1 MRILY
6 VEDNPFD
13 ADLTRRALQRSAPQL
28 SLEVARSQK
37 EALERLQTGAAYDLL
52 LTDLRLPDG
61 NGFSLLSHVREN
73 KLHLAVVVITG
84 QGDEEIAVS
93 ALKAGANDYLVKREN
108 YLVHLWGTL
117 ENALERYRM
126 EEARRE
132 RPLRILCLDNHPN
145 DIELTLRH
153 FTNHAPHIH
162 LEMVHTAREM
172 FQRLPG
178 GGQPAVYD
186 VLMIDYHQQDLS
198 ALDLLKELRQVR
210 GIGVP
215 IVLVTARGDEAL
227 AAQALRLGAS
237 DYVVKSPGYLFGLP
251 GLIENA
257 YHRAQLQRE
266 QAALLA
272 SEERFRRLAENA
284 PDIIYRLRLHPE
296 LSIEYISPAVES
308 LTGLNPEALTKSIV
322 PFLKAVHP
330 EDVGTLQQLYSD
342 EVYNPAPM
350 AFRLYRTD
358 GRLIWLE
365 GRNVAIRDGTGNIIA
380 HEGILR
386 DITERKH
393 SEEHIQRQLE
403 RLNALRMIDS
413 SITGNLGLQNTLN
426 ELIKHVLLQLSAD
439 AAGILLYDTLSSTL
453 DYSASQGF
461 GSDAILRRYG
471 PNDRGLAGRAIQ
483 SRQTI
488 HISNP
493 QEVREDPVLAALWQ
507 AEGIISYYG
516 APLIANGEVL
526 GVLEVYHR
534 TLVNPD
540 GEWLNFL
547 ETLAGQAAIAINNA
561 KLLESLQQ
569 ANQDLTLTYDITL
582 EAWVSL
588 LHLRDKETEDHTRR
602 VTDMTVRLAQA
613 MGMDEEALVHI
624 KRGALLHD
632 IGKVGIPDSIL
643 NKNGPLD
650 DAERTE
656 MRQHPC
662 YAFQFLSSIE
672 YLKDALA
679 IPYYHHER
687 WDGTGYPQGLK
698 GEAIPLEAR
707 IFAVVDVWDALSSDR
722 VYRKAWDQ
730 EQVLDHLRMRS
741 GSHFDP
747 QVVDKFL
754 ELLTQNS

>member
-1 MRILY
+1 
-6 VEDNPFD
+6 
-13 ADLTRRALQRSAPQL
+13 
-28 SLEVARSQK
+28 
-37 EALERLQTGAAYDLL
+37 
-52 LTDLRLPDG
+52 
-61 NGFSLLSHVREN
+61 
-73 KLHLAVVVITG
+73 
-84 QGDEEIAVS
+84 
-93 ALKAGANDYLVKREN
+93 
-108 YLVHLWGTL
+108 
-117 ENALERYRM
+117 M

-172 FQRLPG
+172 FQRLSG
-178 GGQPAVYD
+178 EGQASAYD
-186 VLMIDYHQQDLS
+186 ALMIDYHQQDLG
-198 ALDLLKELRQVR
+198 ALDLLKELRKGR
-210 GIGVP
+210 GINVP

-251 GLIENA
+251 GLMENA

-266 QAALLA
+266 QAALQA
-272 SEERFRRLAENA
+272 SEERYRRLAENA
-284 PDIIYRLRLHPE
+284 PDIIYRFRLHPE
-296 LSIEYISPAVES
+296 LSVEYISPAVES
-308 LTGLNPEALTKSIV
+308 MTGFTSEVLLKSIV

-330 EDVGTLQQLYSD
+330 EDFDILQKLYSD
-342 EVYNPAPM
+342 ETPDPAPK

-358 GRLIWLE
+358 GRMIWLE
-365 GRNVAIRDGTGNIIA
+365 GRNVAIRNGSGNIIA

-393 SEEHIQRQLE
+393 SEEHIRRQLE

-426 ELIKHVLLQLSAD
+426 ELLKHVLLQLSAN
-439 AAGILLYDTLSSTL
+439 AAGILLYNMLNNTL
-453 DYSASQGF
+453 DYSASKGF
-461 GSDAILRRYG
+461 YTDSILRLYG
-471 PNDRGLAGRAIQ
+471 PNNMGLAGRAIQ

-488 HISNP
+488 HINSSDEMP
-493 QEVREDPVLAALWQ
+493 EDPGLATLWQ
-507 AEGIISYYG
+507 EERIISYYG
-516 APLIANGEVL
+516 APLIAHGEVM

-534 TLVNPD
+534 TPIKPD
-540 GEWLNFL
+540 AEWLNFL
-547 ETLAGQAAIAINNA
+547 ETLAGQAAIAISNA

-588 LHLRDKETEDHTRR
+588 LHLHDKETEDHTRR

-613 MGMDEEALVHI
+613 MGVDEDSLVHI

-650 DAERTE
+650 DSERAE
-656 MRQHPC
+656 MCQHPC

-672 YLKDALA
+672 YLKEALA
-679 IPYYHHER
+679 IPYCHHER
-687 WDGTGYPQGLK
+687 WDGTGYPQRLK
-698 GEAIPLEAR
+698 GEEIPLEAR

-730 EQVLDHLRMRS
+730 EQVLDHLRANS

-747 QVVDKFL
+747 QVVTKFL
-754 ELLTQNS
+754 ELLAQNS